1 MRRRDR
7 HTVGCSTFFE
17 KIVWIDRRNIE
28 VNAAINPDRLN
39 SISVAD
45 ETTTPTT
52 MGTRVSS
59 IFHE

>member
-1 MRRRDR
+1 M
-7 HTVGCSTFFE
+7 GCSTFFE